1 MADLF
6 ELTALAATLQTD
18 LDTASAME
26 ARRKAQGWL
35 AGATQIK
42 EWPSPPPED
51 LRAWALELAALAY
64 DNPSGLESETDS
76 RVTSVWGR
84 RKRAEILAEAKEAY
98 SSFASTKP
106 LGSFPDP
113 APWPDPIEHYAWS
126 HRPYGRARDY

>member
-6 ELTALAATLQTD
+6 ELTDLAASLQMD

-35 AGATQIK
+35 AGATRLT

-64 DNPSGLESETDS
+64 DNPSGLESEVDG

-84 RKRAEILAEAKEAY
+84 RRRGEILLEAKRAY
-98 SSFASTKP
+98 GQSGP
-106 LGSFPDP
+106 MGSFPP
-113 APWPDPIEHYAWS
+113 PEPWPDPRTPGPVSWRIYQT
-126 HRPYGRARDY
+126 